1 MSSMS
6 AEVTTESG
14 DGVFS
19 EDRFRYEP
27 VTTTSSIVS
36 SATAYVALPKAS
48 TPAAQKRLL
57 LRKTFL
63 LRSRIIVLPCLFDT
77 PLQEPVRSPKNPVG
91 TTDFDVKLTRG
102 EIKESTN
109 RALL

>member
-1 MSSMS
+1 MS

-48 TPAAQKRLL
+48 TIAAQKRLL
-57 LRKTFL
+57 LRKAFL

-77 PLQEPVRSPKNPVG
+77 PLPEPSRSPKHPVRA
-91 TTDFDVKLTRG
+91 TDYCPKLTRR
-102 EIKESTN
+102 EIKESIN
-109 RALL
+109 RGTA